1 MQFFDSHC
9 HLQFE
14 AFDGLRDQIL
24 SDMKKDN
31 SRTINVGS
39 SIENSESGVLL
50 ADKHNDILISSVGVH
65 PFHSLGFEIYRDTDE
80 AHNLKIQ
87 YPQDL
92 NKLRKLAESSSVK
105 AIGECGIDFSYFK
118 DLKGEERDIEIW
130 KQKQIEC
137 FSFQIGLAKELDLPL
152 ILHIRKEYQLALNI
166 LKESNFKGKAVFH
179 FFKGKVDD
187 FKEIIKNEKYLFG
200 FSGVITYDTSRDE
213 IIREVPMDRLII
225 ETDAPYVAPIPF
237 RGELNQPK
245 YVIKIAEKIAKLKG
259 ISIEQVLETTFKNA
273 MEFFNI

>member
-200 FSGVITYDTSRDE
+200 LSGVITYDTSRDE